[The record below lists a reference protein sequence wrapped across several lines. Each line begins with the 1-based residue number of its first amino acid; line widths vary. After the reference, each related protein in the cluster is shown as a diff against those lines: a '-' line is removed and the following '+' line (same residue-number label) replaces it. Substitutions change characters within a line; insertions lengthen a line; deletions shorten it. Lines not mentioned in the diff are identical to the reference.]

1 MSFASVL
8 RAAGLALVLA
18 APMALAG
25 CTLTPVHGGAGQI
38 APLALTY
45 AEPNSRLEQVAYQ
58 ALSARFD
65 QGGPESPEVRLRVST
80 GATRLGLSATRSPV
94 TERMI
99 TATLTYS
106 VVQNGETLASGS
118 RQASANYHTTGQTV
132 ADDAARAGAEEQAI
146 RAAAETVRLALIA
159 ELGAR

>member
-1 MSFASVL
+1 MSFVSVL
-8 RAAGLALVLA
+8 RTAGLALVLA

-25 CTLTPVHGGAGQI
+25 CTLTPVHGNAGQV
-38 APLALTY
+38 APLALSY

-65 QGGPESPEVRLRVST
+65 QGGPESPEVALRVSV
-80 GATRLGLSATRSPV
+80 GNTRLGVSATRSPV

-99 TATLTYS
+99 TATVTYTL
-106 VVQNGETLASGS
+106 VQNGVTLASGS

-132 ADDAARAGAEEQAI
+132 ADDAARIGAEEQAT

-159 ELGAR
+159 ELGVR